1 MFFVCLSFT
10 SPDIRQETWES
21 SWLLWYS
28 WTYSFN
34 LCSSIWIGLHRLDAQ
49 HSCVPRWQQT
59 RLDFKADVEDFELRW
74 SFYSAQMRPNWSN
87 DCFVWWLLHCFSQSS
102 PAMSKPGLC
111 ECHGWYAEDCPSSCC
126 TSFTGRMFFVAG
138 FFYGK
143 ISTLPTFTQ
152 ASNCRK
158 VSPIGMSK
166 IER

>member
-1 MFFVCLSFT
+1 MFVFT

-126 TSFTGRMFFVAG
+126 TSFTGRMFLLPVFSMARFQPSQLSHKLLIV
-138 FFYGK
+138 GK
-143 ISTLPTFTQ
+143 SLQ
-152 ASNCRK
+152 
-158 VSPIGMSK
+158 
-166 IER
+166 